1 MEPHSLL
8 SLSLSQKPIIESKN
22 PIITT
27 TLLLLYCTT
36 IITTFLSFFLSFSA
50 THSHSLMSTCHS
62 WLQDLEVEVE
72 EEDGGGLFQHPQN
85 LSRLSVCTT
94 SSSMC
99 GVDEDAIMMSRLS
112 IDDDEGDDADGELS
126 GEEEQHLIH
135 VLSSASDKEDFPC
148 SCSSL
153 PNTPPRAAASRR
165 RKNKVFGVVNEKEYA
180 SDNGPREKRRIRNR
194 RSSRR
199 VIMSKSDEDEEGE
212 GSGGRGG
219 DGVVLITRPKGGKR
233 TLCMG
238 LEEVKACRELG
249 FELELPQTPHYTSS
263 SGANSPIANWR
274 ISSPGDDPRE
284 VKARLKVWAQAVA
297 LASASKYAT

>member
-1 MEPHSLL
+1 
-8 SLSLSQKPIIESKN
+8 
-22 PIITT
+22 
-27 TLLLLYCTT
+27 
-36 IITTFLSFFLSFSA
+36 
-50 THSHSLMSTCHS
+50 MSTT

-72 EEDGGGLFQHPQN
+72 EEEEDGGLFHHPHN

-99 GVDEDAIMMSRLS
+99 GVEEDAMMMSRLS
-112 IDDDEGDDADGELS
+112 IDDDDEGDDADGELS
-126 GEEEQHLIH
+126 GEEQEH
-135 VLSSASDKEDFPC
+135 VQLSSASDKEDFPC

-153 PNTPPRAAASRR
+153 PNTPPRARR
-165 RKNKVFGVVNEKEYA
+165 RKNKVFGVVKQNEKEYA
-180 SDNGPREKRRIRNR
+180 SDNGPRDEKRRIRNR
-194 RSSRR
+194 NRMRSRR
-199 VIMSKSDEDEEGE
+199 VMSSKSDEDEEGD
-212 GSGGRGG
+212 GSGGRG

-249 FELELPQTPHYTSS
+249 FELELPQTPPHYPSLDTSS
-263 SGANSPIANWR
+263 SGANSPISSWR

-297 LASASKYAT
+297 LASASKYGT